1 MKLREEERRKRLE
14 ELRKERLA
22 EDDETPA
29 KDAKKLPGDETPASK
44 EREKKKPFLA
54 REKKKSGNRIKTA
67 ETSGKNYETL
77 RGESEFPRFL
87 RCIEG
92 DDSWKRGTVDPWNL
106 PSDSEN
112 ELASPSEFPRES
124 RSAGLCACSPGSSF
138 YDEEGGRFLK
148 EVSGRDGAAAGRDAA
163 AHGAGGAGAGG
174 RGGDAHAGADVV
186 VELAAGGRGVE
197 AAQWER
203 AVEEAPRGRGG
214 GRRGVQWVQWVQRT
228 LRWTRVAPRSHRR
241 GLQRGTQRPRPRN
254 QRIGPAGKRVFGQWL
269 CKWVC
274 QWFCAWF
281 CL

>member
-1 MKLREEERRKRLE
+1 MRSPRFSPKVALQQLREADETLANYVKTATYEAFQIMRREYEMKLREEERRKRLE

-138 YDEEGGRFLK
+138 YDEEGGRFF
-148 EVSGRDGAAAGRDAA
+148 E
-163 AHGAGGAGAGG
+163 GGF
-174 RGGDAHAGADVV
+174 
-186 VELAAGGRGVE
+186 
-197 AAQWER
+197 W
-203 AVEEAPRGRGG
+203 
-214 GRRGVQWVQWVQRT
+214 
-228 LRWTRVAPRSHRR
+228 
-241 GLQRGTQRPRPRN
+241 
-254 QRIGPAGKRVFGQWL
+254 
-269 CKWVC
+269 
-274 QWFCAWF
+274 
-281 CL
+281 